1 MSHHY
6 QFYVHPENVGKGAFF
21 LSGEEF
27 HHAVKVLRKK
37 VGDSLAAVDGLGNC
51 YEGRIEDIS
60 SLQLKVRID
69 SKTRNTGEPELFL
82 TLAQAVPKGSHFDWV
97 VEKGTELGV
106 SAFQPI
112 LTKYSLIDPSSRIER
127 WRHKALSAM
136 KQCGRSRCP
145 EILPPVEF
153 VRILEEA
160 FNIPAFIAHESFQ
173 GNFEADFYALL
184 KSSARAIVFIGP
196 EGGFNQNEIELAV
209 ENGVHPISLGSRRL
223 RSETAGIVAAVKI
236 LSASGDLGKL

>member
-6 QFYVHPENVGKGAFF
+6 QFYVSPERVGKNVFF

-37 VGDSLAAVDGLGNC
+37 VGDSLAAADGLGNC
-51 YEGRIEDIS
+51 YEGRIKDIS

-97 VEKGTELGV
+97 VEKGTEIGV
-106 SAFQPI
+106 SAFQP
-112 LTKYSLIDPSSRIER
+112 LLSKYSLVDPSSRIER

-153 VRILEEA
+153 ARILEEA
-160 FNIPAFIAHESFQ
+160 FNIPAFIAYESFQ
-173 GNFEADFYALL
+173 EDFELDFAALL
-184 KSSARAIVFIGP
+184 KSYARAIIFIGP
-196 EGGFNQNEIELAV
+196 EGGFNQNEIDLAV

>member
-6 QFYVHPENVGKGAFF
+6 QFYVSPEKVGKGVFF
-21 LSGEEF
+21 LAGDEF

-37 VGDSLAAVDGLGNC
+37 VGDSLAAADGLGNC

-82 TLAQAVPKGSHFDWV
+82 TLAQAVPKGSRFDWV
-97 VEKGTELGV
+97 IEKGTEIGV
-106 SAFQPI
+106 SVFQPL

-145 EILPPVEF
+145 EILPPAAF
-153 VRILEEA
+153 IRILKEA
-160 FNIPAFIAHESFQ
+160 SNIPAFIAHESYQ
-173 GNFEADFYALL
+173 DDFDVDFAALL
-184 KSSARAIVFIGP
+184 KSSARAIVFVGP
-196 EGGFNQNEIELAV
+196 EGGFNQEEIDLAV
-209 ENGVHPISLGSRRL
+209 ENGVQPISLGSRRL
-223 RSETAGIVAAVKI
+223 CSETAGIVAAVKI